1 MFYSNK
7 LFNLLQ
13 ENDPGMYTLLCLDAT
28 DASRHSNTREMLNIL
43 YKNLLRG
50 KFLPCVQRHR
60 QMMEFCNDL
69 TRNPFI
75 SEFDLVHSDGSVKYN
90 EFVSLLAFGC
100 DGKIHIEQPF
110 LPEFPREDSYNHII
124 GTCKNEKNDK
134 LVC

>member
-1 MFYSNK
+1 M
-7 LFNLLQ
+7 
-13 ENDPGMYTLLCLDAT
+13 
-28 DASRHSNTREMLNIL
+28 
-43 YKNLLRG
+43 
-50 KFLPCVQRHR
+50 
-60 QMMEFCNDL
+60 
-69 TRNPFI
+69 
-75 SEFDLVHSDGSVKYN
+75 KYN